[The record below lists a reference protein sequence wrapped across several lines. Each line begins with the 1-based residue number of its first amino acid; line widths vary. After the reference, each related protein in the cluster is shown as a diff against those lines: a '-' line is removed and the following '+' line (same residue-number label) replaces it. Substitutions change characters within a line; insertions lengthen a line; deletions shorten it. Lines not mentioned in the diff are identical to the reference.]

1 MAQAVASRTPAGRQQ
16 GHCGAPILLADGAV
30 AVSGAAA
37 RHFETSQFCPTD
49 RRRARAVNCIA
60 RRGMTV

>member
-16 GHCGAPILLADGAV
+16 GHCGAPILLADVAV

-37 RHFETSQFCPTD
+37 RLFEASQF
-49 RRRARAVNCIA
+49 
-60 RRGMTV
+60 